1 MISEKMLALGESRS
15 VIRDISEFGAARA
28 QEIGAENVFDF
39 SIGNPSVPAPEK
51 VNKTLSRL
59 LESMDS
65 ITLHSYT
72 PAPGLMAARAAAAR
86 SESRRAGFDIPA
98 QSVYLTCG
106 ASSSLAITLRA
117 LVCPGD
123 KIALLAPYFPEYK
136 VFVENAGAEAVVIP
150 PADLSMQPDIEK
162 LKEAAESGIKA
173 VIVNSP
179 NNPSG
184 AILSSETL
192 KTMADILTAA
202 SEKKGESIYIIADE
216 PYRELVYDGAQVPY
230 VPGIYPNTVVCY
242 SYSKSLSLPGE
253 RLGYIMVPPC
263 AADSEKVFAAVCGAG
278 RSLGYLCAP
287 SLFQYMLAECADEM
301 PDTAVYAKNRAL
313 LYGGLSE
320 LGFECVK
327 PDGAFYLF
335 VKAPNGMS
343 AAEFCEAA
351 KRFELLLVPSDS
363 FGVEGYARVAYC
375 VSEDVIRRSMP
386 AFAKLA
392 LLAAGAARI

>member
-1 MISEKMLALGESRS
+1 MVSEKMLALGESRS
-15 VIRDISEFGAARA
+15 VIRDISEFGDARR

-39 SIGNPSVPAPEK
+39 SIGNPSVPAPER
-51 VNKTLSRL
+51 VGETLRRL
-59 LESMDS
+59 LDSVDS

-72 PAPGLMAARAAAAR
+72 PAPGLMKARMAAAR
-86 SESRRAGFDIPA
+86 QESLRAGFDIPA
-98 QSVYLTCG
+98 GSIYLTCG
-106 ASSSLAITLRA
+106 AAASLAISLRA

-136 VFVENAGAEAVVIP
+136 VFVENAGAEAVIVP
-150 PADLSMQPDIEK
+150 PADLSMQPDLAEFK
-162 LKEAAESGIKA
+162 KAVESGIKA

-184 AILSSETL
+184 AVLSAETL
-192 KTMADILTAA
+192 EAMADILRAE
-202 SEKKGESIYIIADE
+202 SVKKGESIYVIADE
-216 PYRELVYDGAQVPY
+216 PYRELVYDGAEVPF
-230 VPGIYPNTVVCY
+230 VPAVYPDTLVCY

-263 AADSEKVFAAVCGAG
+263 VSDSGKVFAAVCGAG

-287 SLFQYMLAECADEM
+287 ALFQYMLAECADER
-301 PDTAVYAKNRAL
+301 PDIAAYAGNRAL
-313 LYGGLSE
+313 LYGALTE
-320 LGFECVK
+320 MGFECVK

-335 VKAPNGMS
+335 VKAPAGVS
-343 AAEFCEAA
+343 GAEFCEAA

-375 VSEDVIRRSMP
+375 VSADTIRRSLP
-386 AFAKLA
+386 AFKKLA
-392 LLAAGAARI
+392 ELYSL

>member
-1 MISEKMLALGESRS
+1 MVSEKMLALGESRS
-15 VIRDISEFGAARA
+15 VIRDISEFGDARR

-39 SIGNPSVPAPEK
+39 SIGNPSVPAPGRVGE
-51 VNKTLSRL
+51 TLRRL
-59 LESMDS
+59 LDSVDS

-72 PAPGLMAARAAAAR
+72 PAPGLMKARMAAAR
-86 SESRRAGFDIPA
+86 QESLRAGFDIPA
-98 QSVYLTCG
+98 GSIYLTCG
-106 ASSSLAITLRA
+106 AAASLAISLRA

-136 VFVENAGAEAVVIP
+136 VFVENAGAEAVVVP
-150 PADLSMQPDIEK
+150 PADLSMQPDLAEFK
-162 LKEAAESGIKA
+162 KAVESGIKA

-184 AILSSETL
+184 AVLSAETL
-192 KTMADILTAA
+192 EAMADILRAE
-202 SEKKGESIYIIADE
+202 SVKKGESIYVIADE
-216 PYRELVYDGAQVPY
+216 PYRELVYDGAEVPF
-230 VPGIYPNTVVCY
+230 VPSIYPDTIVCY

-263 AADSEKVFAAVCGAG
+263 VSDSGKVFAAVCGAG

-287 SLFQYMLAECADEM
+287 SLFQYMLAECADER
-301 PDTAVYAKNRAL
+301 PDIAAYAKNRAL
-313 LYGGLSE
+313 LYGALTE
-320 LGFECVK
+320 TGFECVK

-335 VKAPNGMS
+335 VKAPAGVS
-343 AAEFCEAA
+343 GAEFCEAA

-375 VSEDVIRRSMP
+375 VSEDTIRRSLP
-386 AFAKLA
+386 AFKKLA
-392 LLAAGAARI
+392 ELYSL

>member
-1 MISEKMLALGESRS
+1 MVSEKMLALGESRS
-15 VIRDISEFGAARA
+15 VIRDISEFADARR

-39 SIGNPSVPAPEK
+39 SIGNPSVPAPGRVDE
-51 VNKTLSRL
+51 TLRSL
-59 LESMDS
+59 LDSVDS

-72 PAPGLMAARAAAAR
+72 PAPGLMKARMAAAR
-86 SESRRAGFDIPA
+86 QESLRAGFDIPA
-98 QSVYLTCG
+98 GSIYLTCG
-106 ASSSLAITLRA
+106 AAASLAISLRA

-136 VFVENAGAEAVVIP
+136 VFVENAGAEAVVVP
-150 PADLSMQPDIEK
+150 PADLSMQPDLAEFK
-162 LKEAAESGIKA
+162 KAVESGIKA

-184 AILSSETL
+184 AVLSAETL
-192 KTMADILTAA
+192 EAMADILRAE
-202 SEKKGESIYIIADE
+202 SVKKGESIYVIADE
-216 PYRELVYDGAQVPY
+216 PYRELVYDGAEVPF
-230 VPGIYPNTVVCY
+230 VPSIYPDTIVCY

-263 AADSEKVFAAVCGAG
+263 VSDSGKVFAAVCGAG

-287 SLFQYMLAECADEM
+287 SLFQYMLAECADER
-301 PDTAVYAKNRAL
+301 PDIAAYAKNRAL
-313 LYGGLSE
+313 LYGALIE
-320 LGFECVK
+320 TGFECVK

-335 VKAPNGMS
+335 VKAPAGVS
-343 AAEFCEAA
+343 GAEFCEAA

-375 VSEDVIRRSMP
+375 VSEDTIRRSLP
-386 AFAKLA
+386 AFKKLA
-392 LLAAGAARI
+392 ELYSL

>member
-15 VIRDISEFGAARA
+15 VIRDISEFADARR

-39 SIGNPSVPAPEK
+39 SIGNPSVPAPGRVDE
-51 VNKTLSRL
+51 TLRSL
-59 LESMDS
+59 LDSVDS

-72 PAPGLMAARAAAAR
+72 PAPGLMKTRMAAAR
-86 SESRRAGFDIPA
+86 QESLRAGFDIPA
-98 QSVYLTCG
+98 GCIYLTCG
-106 ASSSLAITLRA
+106 AAASLAISLRA

-136 VFVENAGAEAVVIP
+136 VFVENAGAEAVVVP
-150 PADLSMQPDIEK
+150 PADLSMQPDLAVFK
-162 LKEAAESGIKA
+162 KVVASGIKA

-184 AILSSETL
+184 AVLSAETL
-192 KTMADILTAA
+192 EAMADILRAETD
-202 SEKKGESIYIIADE
+202 KKGESIYMIADE
-216 PYRELVYDGAQVPY
+216 PYRELVYDGAEVPF
-230 VPGIYPNTVVCY
+230 VPSIYPDTIVCY

-263 AADSEKVFAAVCGAG
+263 VSDSGKVFAAVCGAG

-287 SLFQYMLAECADEM
+287 SLFQYMLAECADER
-301 PDTAVYAKNRAL
+301 PDIAAYAGNRAL
-313 LYGGLSE
+313 LYGALTE
-320 LGFECVK
+320 MGFECVK

-335 VKAPNGMS
+335 VKAPNGVS
-343 AAEFCEAA
+343 GTEFYEAG

-363 FGVEGYARVAYC
+363 FGVEGYVRVAYC
-375 VSEDVIRRSMP
+375 VSEDTIRRSLP
-386 AFAKLA
+386 AFKKLA
-392 LLAAGAARI
+392 ELYSL